1 MFCLHAYVLNPMYAR
16 YSEKSK
22 EGIGSSRTGV
32 VMSHHV
38 CAGSNKCS
46 YSLSHFSAFPPPPSI
61 VRVDGTDFRSS
72 KTRTEFWFCHS
83 LACDG
88 ISHLACLRFSLLI
101 SIKEVA
107 IFFLSELPYGE

>member
-61 VRVDGTDFRSS
+61 VRVDGTDFGSS
-72 KTRTEFWFCHS
+72 KTRTEF
-83 LACDG
+83 
-88 ISHLACLRFSLLI
+88 
-101 SIKEVA
+101 
-107 IFFLSELPYGE
+107 